1 MWRCRRSR
9 LAFEKR
15 PGAGER
21 TIRGSLGQGRTAG
34 YAGGGNKFDLENWN
48 AEYFTRLRAFLA
60 EAERHA
66 IVVEITL
73 FSSQYA
79 EAQWA
84 MSPLIALTM

>member
-1 MWRCRRSR
+1 MAPWARS
-9 LAFEKR
+9 
-15 PGAGER
+15 
-21 TIRGSLGQGRTAG
+21 TSG

-48 AEYFTRLRAFLA
+48 AEYFTRLRGFLA
-60 EAERHA
+60 ELNGA

-84 MSPLIALTM
+84 MSPFNRANNVNRLMPSIGRK